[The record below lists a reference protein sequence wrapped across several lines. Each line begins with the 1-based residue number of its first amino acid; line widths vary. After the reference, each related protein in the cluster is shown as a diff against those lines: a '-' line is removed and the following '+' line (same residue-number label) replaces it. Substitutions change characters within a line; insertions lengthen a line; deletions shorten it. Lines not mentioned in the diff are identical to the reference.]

1 MTYRTL
7 YSNPQGRRTLRGT
20 TMEALVQDSEIATQN
35 ERFMEISPADFF
47 YRNRELAGFN
57 NPTRAIYAAVR
68 ELVEN
73 SLDACELYKIP
84 PRIFIRLSDGDG
96 TEGATYRLRVADNGS
111 GIPPEYISSSFGQ
124 ILFGSKYRLRQ
135 VRGTFGLGGKMAVLY
150 GQITTHGSAV
160 IRSSTARVSID
171 DLCVS
176 SELRQGTKTLLL
188 RLDSAK
194 MKRRGIDRKR
204 LLAATQIARC
214 TVQVQE
220 LTPQRLKALVKT
232 RDGYKEASKF
242 LRSIRD
248 NGSAYSPEEFAREL
262 NIDRKT
268 FSQMTRTLRRYG
280 FIDKQRDTWHATTPL
295 RIKTRSLARLKQL
308 PEQVKT
314 LLLPVAINEVE
325 LTIDIQRN
333 RPNIIREEVLANTNE
348 WRGTTVEFSLEGDFT
363 RAMPKILEYFKQTA
377 MVNPYAEITFIDPRG
392 RLYLFERGTTKMPTP
407 PVETLPHPHGC
418 DVETVQRIITTTA
431 CTNMLSFMMTH
442 FHRVGKVKAKAFLRE
457 ADIDPE
463 KDPQN
468 LSPDEIVVMVRAM
481 KTFEDFLPPDPT
493 CLSPLGEELLLKG
506 IEKEL
511 QPEFVYV
518 EQRKPS
524 AYSGYPFIIEMGI
537 AYGGEVPSSSNIT
550 LYRFANKIPLLYDE
564 ASDVSRIVINEKK
577 DWRRYKVTPD
587 MPIAIVTHI
596 CSTKIPYKTVGKEFI
611 ADLPEVE
618 KEIRNGLNGIARRL
632 AKFLSRK
639 ISSEYERKRVS
650 VFAAYLPKI
659 AKFSTDLSGKRRVP
673 DIEPLLRSLRR

>member
-1 MTYRTL
+1 
-7 YSNPQGRRTLRGT
+7 
-20 TMEALVQDSEIATQN
+20 MEVLAQDGGIATQN

-68 ELVEN
+68 ELIEN

-84 PRIFIRLSDGDG
+84 PRIFIRLSDDDG
-96 TEGATYRLRVADNGS
+96 AEDSTYRLRVADNGS
-111 GIPPEYISSSFGQ
+111 GIPPEYIPSSFGQ

-160 IRSSTARVSID
+160 IRSSTARVSIG

-176 SELRQGTKTLLL
+176 SELRQGSKTLLL
-188 RLDSAK
+188 RLDAAM

-204 LLAATQIARC
+204 LLAATKIARC

-220 LTPQRLKALVKT
+220 LTPRRLKTLFKT
-232 RDGYKEASKF
+232 NDGHRKAVKF
-242 LRSIRD
+242 LRLIRD
-248 NGSAYSPEEFAREL
+248 DGAAYAPEEFIREL
-262 NIDRKT
+262 GVERKT
-268 FSQMTRTLRRYG
+268 FAQMTRTLRRHG
-280 FIDKQRDTWHATTPL
+280 FIVKQRDTWRITTPL
-295 RIKTRSLARLKQL
+295 RVKTRSQARLRQL
-308 PEQVKT
+308 PPHVKA

-333 RPNIIREEVLANTNE
+333 RPNILREEVLANPNA

-392 RLYLFERGTTKMPTP
+392 RLYLFESGTTKMPAP

-418 DVETVQRIITTTA
+418 DVETVQRIITATTS
-431 CTNMLSFMMTH
+431 TNMLSFMMTH

-457 ADIDPE
+457 ANIDPE
-463 KDPQN
+463 KDPRD
-468 LSPDEIVVMVRAM
+468 LSANEIVVMVRAM
-481 KTFEDFLPPDPT
+481 KTFKGFLPPDPY

-537 AYGGEVPSSSNIT
+537 AYGGEVPSSSGIT

-564 ASDVSRIVINEKK
+564 ASDVSRKVINEKK
-577 DWRRYKVTPD
+577 DWRRYKVSPD
-587 MPIAIVTHI
+587 MPLAVVSHI

-632 AKFLSRK
+632 SKFLSRK
-639 ISSEYERKRVS
+639 ISVEYERKRQS